1 MLWIGRRMAIGIGSE
16 TVRGEGV
23 APSYWINALSF
34 SFRDMPERA
43 LSEAGFGGIWG
54 GDQSPKTLEH
64 SEGEMEF
71 EVDDQSIG
79 AILKSVMG
87 EVSSAVEDTSAY
99 KHTYSLQN
107 DNQHDSVT
115 ITTID
120 PIGQLQFELGM
131 VDTFELRVEPNAIV
145 SARVNFLA
153 KGSNDTSGNTASY
166 SSVKK
171 WLGRHLTFKV
181 ATDAAGLTAATG
193 VNLKSLT
200 LTIEKNAEVN
210 ATLSTVQPE
219 DIVNK
224 RFNITGEFTLNY
236 EDRTWLDYVKNAT
249 NKAIRI
255 DLVHDDL
262 AGSTPVTGAYY
273 QIRLDLSKCSI
284 EGFDPDFGMDD
295 VVTQTFTFNAL
306 YDAGGNDNVVN
317 DMYLINKVASY

>member
-1 MLWIGRRMAIGIGSE
+1 MSIWIGRRMAVGIGNES
-16 TVRGEGV
+16 TRGVGV
-23 APSYWINALSF
+23 APTYWMNALSF
-34 SFRDMPERA
+34 SFRDVPERA

-64 SEGEMEF
+64 SEGEMEL

-79 AILKSVMG
+79 AILKAVFG
-87 EVSSAVEDTSAY
+87 TVSSVAEDTTGY
-99 KHTYSLQN
+99 KHTYTLQN
-107 DNQHDSVT
+107 DNQHDSLT
-115 ITTID
+115 ITTVD

-153 KGSNDTSGNTASY
+153 KGSNDTSGHSASY
-166 SSVKK
+166 SAVKK

-181 ATDAAGLTAATG
+181 AAAVGDLDAASG
-193 VNLKSLT
+193 VSLRSLT

-236 EDRTWLDYVKNAT
+236 EDRTWLNYVKDAT

-262 AGSTPVTGAYY
+262 AGSATAYY

-284 EGFDPDFGMDD
+284 ESFDPDFGMDD
-295 VVTQTFTFNAL
+295 VVTQTFTFNTL
-306 YDAGGNDNVVN
+306 FDATNSNVINDCF
-317 DMYLINKVASY
+317 LINQVANYD